1 DDNGSVDP
9 FISRYI
15 EGKEH
20 PIHYRETMTGQV
32 SGLRRILKTYAGYG
46 QMEMPEILAFL
57 GEEGMMV
64 RRADWFASSFVE
76 ELGNGDCSLHA
87 LPFSTQVSPLN
98 GIVVCDLNED
108 GKLDFL
114 AVGNSFSEETL
125 SGYYDAGIGVCAL
138 GNGDGTFEVLPPA
151 KSGFCVRSDAK

>member
-1 DDNGSVDP
+1 LFSDFDQDGWEDLIVAGEWMPVTFFRNDQGQFTKVKELKTGWWNSIAAGDFDGDGDSDYIVGNLGLNSVLQASEQEPVSIYAKDSDDNGSVDP

-64 RRADWFASSFVE
+64 RR
-76 ELGNGDCSLHA
+76 
-87 LPFSTQVSPLN
+87 
-98 GIVVCDLNED
+98 
-108 GKLDFL
+108 
-114 AVGNSFSEETL
+114 
-125 SGYYDAGIGVCAL
+125 
-138 GNGDGTFEVLPPA
+138 
-151 KSGFCVRSDAK
+151 